1 MISVFGRIQQNDADR
16 EIPAVAC
23 IEEACVFVM
32 IEVTFVPRKNI
43 FRFWGHGLL
52 DLLKAL
58 SLQNLQKFEFSFDRE
73 WRSDQIP
80 L

>member
-16 EIPAVAC
+16 EILAVAC
-23 IEEACVFVM
+23 IEEACVFAM

-52 DLLKAL
+52 DLLAL
-58 SLQNLQKFEFSFDRE
+58 H
-73 WRSDQIP
+73 
-80 L
+80 